1 MFGLFKPKLAPEGPV
16 EFSADVEIGKPAGEV
31 YALIDWADDRNA
43 KRATGNMVRQI
54 PATPDRF
61 EMVMEF
67 MNDLTFEFA
76 VTEAEPHRVYAFDC
90 VIRPQVG
97 NMKHNHERYEFEQLG
112 PDKCRVTVTTKTTFV
127 EGLRMRDFT
136 CEVATIAAS
145 VQSSLQK
152 LKLQAELGP
161 EVAKALEENTVL

>member
-16 EFSADVEIGKPAGEV
+16 EFTFDVEINKPASEV
-31 YALIDWADDRNA
+31 YALIDWADERNA
-43 KRATGNMVRQI
+43 KRATGNRVRQV

-67 MNDLTFEFA
+67 MDDLTFEFA
-76 VTEAEPHRVYAFDC
+76 VTDAEPHRVYAYNC

-97 NMKHNHERYEFEQLG
+97 NMKSNHERYEFEQLG
-112 PDKCRVTVTTKTTFV
+112 PEKCRLTLITTTTFV
-127 EGLRMRDFT
+127 EGLRERDF
-136 CEVATIAAS
+136 CGEVAMMAAS

-152 LKLQAELGP
+152 LKLQAEHGA
-161 EVAKALEENTVL
+161 EVAKALEENTLL